1 MSKEAFQEQRELVE
15 LFSEAIANE
24 HQNIHVISMDD
35 EWLRIKS
42 PIIEQIKSI
51 SFLSAGPPL
60 DDLVDSI
67 VAKASNNQS
76 HSHFNKERFEH
87 LISATYDN
95 ISTDCDVSEQKGSIS
110 FSIFSCRHRTTGD
123 LERYIAIY
131 PRASMTK
138 VAAYLQDYHSDLLS
152 GADRLL
158 VVRSE
163 PAHELTTKQKE
174 TTLTFFPDAKILR
187 FETLAKGSVGNS
199 NSPEPL
205 TDPDEFQI
213 PQRWTTS
220 RAGRKM
226 ELDAAT
232 VTSFCTAEL
241 QEHAQRRIV
250 LLSGAG
256 GAGKTHFARFL
267 NDKLQNNGQE
277 VFFLSAKLISTVAS
291 ETTIASLYDAYAVC
305 QKASGQNTEVSQEIF
320 NLRFLVDSPTIIVDG
335 LEEIVTMLGDRFSVG
350 AFFEDCLR
358 MSHEVAN
365 GRIIITSREGQLPSE
380 ISDFVY
386 EYELQLFDENQSNDF
401 FRRYF
406 PHDSARANLAFRIAK
421 EISTEGR
428 IILPLIC
435 LLIAIDIENAAD
447 IHELQAQLDRGE
459 FKALKNIETF
469 IKRMIKRE
477 DKLGVSWPV
486 DETMTALAE
495 LAVLRVNGP
504 LDFELTRN
512 KLTSILGSGFSLD
525 SRIDDAIKN
534 FVLFDYNN
542 KTNSLT
548 FKYDFVRTIFLAE
561 FIANKFCAFEIEA
574 LTDEATLSVFET
586 NLVPGSDVLNQ
597 LITVLD
603 VGRAADF
610 REILGLL
617 LDHVIDGN
625 VPMRDHKQYAFV
637 VSNLFY
643 LFLATQ
649 PNSPDR
655 NENTAIAARF
665 FSAEKK
671 SGELHRPYFLLYN
684 QDPKRTYKFALDST
698 KIIEGVFSGFEA
710 DANITADEDTYFYRC
725 KFENALSHPPVARS
739 SLWSANFD
747 ESCEFDQSFL
757 ASQTKYSATLER
769 TEDRKSDELM
779 RYLSQFSNG
788 QSLNKIHSE
797 NMLSGT
803 FSSRVGLDAQTI
815 FDILKQKGIIVQHPE
830 RRRGL
835 YHLDPTT
842 RKSVR
847 KFIFDHTSD
856 ALIDQV
862 LSEL

>member
-1 MSKEAFQEQRELVE
+1 MSKEAFQEQRELVA
-15 LFSEAIANE
+15 LFSEAISNE
-24 HQNIHVISMDD
+24 HQNIHIISMDD

-42 PIIEQIKSI
+42 PIIDEIKSI
-51 SFLSAGPPL
+51 SFLSFGSSI
-60 DDLVDSI
+60 DSLQENI
-67 VAKASNNQS
+67 VAKASDNQS
-76 HSHFNKERFEH
+76 HSHFNKDRFEH
-87 LISATYDN
+87 LISATYDD
-95 ISTDCDVSEQKGSIS
+95 ILIDCDVSEQKGSVS

-131 PRASMTK
+131 PRASMNK
-138 VAAYLQDYHSDLLS
+138 VAAYLQEYHSDLLS
-152 GADRLL
+152 GARLL

-163 PAHELTTKQKE
+163 PSHELTAKQRE
-174 TTLTFFPDAKILR
+174 ATLDIFPDAKILR
-187 FETLAKGSVGNS
+187 FESLATGSFENS
-199 NSPEPL
+199 KAPEPL

-220 RAGRKM
+220 RAGRKV

-232 VTSFCTAEL
+232 VTSFCIAEL

-267 NDKLQNNGQE
+267 NDKLQRNGRE
-277 VFFLSAKLISTVAS
+277 VFFLSAKLISNVAS

-305 QKASGQNTEVSQEIF
+305 QKARGQHTEVSQEIF

-358 MSHEVAN
+358 MSNEVAN
-365 GRIIITSREGQLPSE
+365 GRIIITSREGQLPPE
-380 ISDFVY
+380 IADFVS
-386 EYELQLFDENQSNDF
+386 EFELQLFDEDQSNDF

-406 PHDSARANLAFRIAK
+406 PYDTGRANLALRIAK
-421 EISTEGR
+421 EISTEGK
-428 IILPLIC
+428 IILPLFC

-447 IHELQAQLDRGE
+447 LHELQAQLDRGE

-469 IKRMIKRE
+469 IKGMIKRE

-486 DETMTALAE
+486 DETMHALAE

-512 KLTSILGSGFSLD
+512 KLTSILGGGFSLD

-534 FVLFDYNN
+534 FVLFDYN
-542 KTNSLT
+542 KKSNSLT

-561 FIANKFCAFEIEA
+561 FIANKIGSFEIEA
-574 LTDEATLSVFET
+574 LTDESTLSVFET

-597 LITVLD
+597 LITALG
-603 VGRAADF
+603 VGTAADF

-637 VSNLFY
+637 VSNLFF

-655 NENTAIAARF
+655 NENTAIAERF
-665 FSAEKK
+665 FSTDKK
-671 SGELHRPYFLLYN
+671 SGDLYRPYFLLHN
-684 QDPKRTYKFALDST
+684 QDPSRVFKFVLDSK
-698 KIIEGVFSGFEA
+698 KIVEGVFSGFEA
-710 DANITADEDTYFYRC
+710 DANITADEETYFYKC
-725 KFENALSHPPVARS
+725 KFENALSHPPVSKS
-739 SLWSANFD
+739 SLWAARFD
-747 ESCEFDQSFL
+747 ESCDFDHSFL
-757 ASQTKYSATLER
+757 TCQTEYSATLER
-769 TEDRKSDELM
+769 TEDRKSDELR

-797 NMLSGT
+797 TMLSGS
-803 FSSRVGLDAQTI
+803 FSSRIGLDGQRI
-815 FDILKQKGIIVQHPE
+815 FDVLKQFGIIGQHPE
-830 RRRGL
+830 RKRGL
-835 YHLDPTT
+835 FHLDPMK

-847 KFIFDHTSD
+847 NFIFDQTSD
-856 ALIDQV
+856 PLIEQV
-862 LSEL
+862 LGEL